1 MEEMDIMN
9 RDASDKMLDLILEQ
23 IKCYL
28 EVLKDDENWKDKAIA
43 YMNNLQ
49 KILE

>member
-1 MEEMDIMN
+1 MDDMN

-28 EVLKDDENWKDKAIA
+28 EVLEDDVNWKEKAVS
-43 YMNNLQ
+43 YLNNLQ